1 MATAIIQ
8 VLFFTSGSQL
18 SVRQRSAS
26 LNWTWLHLEVLAE
39 EGDALLLIA
48 RTYSQMELTS
58 ASNYYRSTSI
68 ERKRARK

>member
-8 VLFFTSGSQL
+8 VLYFTSGSQQ
-18 SVRQRSAS
+18 SVRQLSSS
-26 LNWTWLHLEVLAE
+26 LNWTWLHLEVLVE

-58 ASNYYRSTSI
+58 ASNYYRSASI